1 MVSRSGGIIR
11 QVLEHSSFN
20 KEQAVTDA
28 LWVAIIALLA
38 TPLSLII
45 GWLVNRKKNLSDIY
59 KNITDQSVGAAS
71 SAVETMQTAME
82 SLSAELTHATQ
93 KIEQLTKEIA
103 ELRHQNLLLLRENHS
118 LHAKIDELVAIVNTG
133 ELPPLPEHPASDP
146 AS

>member
-1 MVSRSGGIIR
+1 M
-11 QVLEHSSFN
+11 
-20 KEQAVTDA
+20 TDA
-28 LWVAIIALLA
+28 LWVAVLALLA
-38 TPLSLII
+38 TPLSLIV
-45 GWLVNRKKNLSDIY
+45 GWLVNRKKNISDIY

-118 LHAKIDELVAIVNTG
+118 LHAKIDELVAIVHTG
-133 ELPPLPEHPASDP
+133 EQPPLPERPASDP
-146 AS
+146 SS